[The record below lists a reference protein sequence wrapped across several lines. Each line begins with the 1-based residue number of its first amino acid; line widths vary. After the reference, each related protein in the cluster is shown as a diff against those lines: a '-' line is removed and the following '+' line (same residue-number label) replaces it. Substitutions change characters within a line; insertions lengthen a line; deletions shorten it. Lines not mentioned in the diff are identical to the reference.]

1 MNVLIIGCGRV
12 GSRLAMTM
20 ERQGHT
26 VSVVDRDIRSF
37 RLLDSDFEGFT
48 TAGVPID
55 DEVLRSAGIESCDAL
70 AAETQDDNTNIM
82 VGQMAQRVYH
92 VPRVVARIV
101 DPRRETVFSQFSL
114 PTICPTNLSVDAI
127 SQALQGDGHAE
138 YQQMHFACST
148 VTFSCV
154 PVSKAHVGKTTDQ
167 IGEGGDREMLF
178 ALLHENGMMTLC
190 GGQPVKIKERDQLV
204 FARLID

>member
-70 AAETQDDNTNIM
+70 AAVTQDDNTNIM
-82 VGQMAQRVYH
+82 DGADGPEGCIMCPGWWRVLWIPGGKPYFPSFLFPPS
-92 VPRVVARIV
+92 VPLISQWTLS
-101 DPRRETVFSQFSL
+101 PRRFKGTDMQNISRCTL
-114 PTICPTNLSVDAI
+114 PAPL
-127 SQALQGDGHAE
+127 
-138 YQQMHFACST
+138 
-148 VTFSCV
+148 
-154 PVSKAHVGKTTDQ
+154 
-167 IGEGGDREMLF
+167 
-178 ALLHENGMMTLC
+178 
-190 GGQPVKIKERDQLV
+190 
-204 FARLID
+204 